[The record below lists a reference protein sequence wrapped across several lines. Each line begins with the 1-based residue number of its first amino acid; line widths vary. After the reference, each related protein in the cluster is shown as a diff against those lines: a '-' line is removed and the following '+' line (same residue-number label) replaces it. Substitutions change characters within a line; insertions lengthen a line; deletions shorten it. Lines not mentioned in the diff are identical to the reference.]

1 MNEELDKG
9 IKETNDK
16 LKDIKKQIEGYQS
29 QIEKLKEQTITVS
42 NGFLDGLTSNS
53 KRYNELFDMAK
64 DCTGQNSSRE
74 LYASLRNLYN
84 IAFHGIVSGR
94 VQTNIEI
101 PDKIKRYDWN
111 KELWI
116 NSRGLAF
123 KPTDSYYSWRAKD
136 RSATVCVDFSAAMD
150 IIIKYPRIEDFI
162 PKEEKKEIFRAFR
175 KCLIDWKQEME
186 HKPLDI
192 KGQNISV
199 LHVED
204 SYHTGVNNV
213 SVLEGNNIQVTLY
226 GDMFSISIYDKN
238 NWRSLDSFY
247 IQEKLP
253 PRERHII
260 QQFSDEVYDSIKKYI
275 LKYKD
280 AHEHNRKLYNVLREE
295 ISPYIMHRMV

>member
-186 HKPLDI
+186 RKPLDI

-226 GDMFSISIYDKN
+226 GDLFSISIHNEN
-238 NWRSLDSFY
+238 N
-247 IQEKLP
+247 
-253 PRERHII
+253 
-260 QQFSDEVYDSIKKYI
+260 
-275 LKYKD
+275 
-280 AHEHNRKLYNVLREE
+280 
-295 ISPYIMHRMV
+295 